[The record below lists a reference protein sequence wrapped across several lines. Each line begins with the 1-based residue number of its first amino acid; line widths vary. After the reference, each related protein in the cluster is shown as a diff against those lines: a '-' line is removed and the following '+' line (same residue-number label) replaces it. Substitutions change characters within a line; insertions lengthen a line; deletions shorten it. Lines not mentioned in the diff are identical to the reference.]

1 MRKIVF
7 FIVGILLISCQKN
20 NEEPKYSGEIV
31 LSSELLQS
39 GQSYAYYGFT
49 FADGKISVYPP
60 GSSNQPDLAVVYN
73 DFNQEIILQSSNQ
86 IDAFYKNGDFQS
98 EAEAEAYFE
107 AYLEVTAEDFLSQA
121 ENVRPQQV
129 WTVQTASGKFAK
141 IWIREITIQVGSL
154 TDFANVRIRYQYQP
168 DGSRSFKSS
177 P

>member
-7 FIVGILLISCQKN
+7 LIAGMLLISCQKN

-49 FADGKISVYPP
+49 FADGKISIYPP

-107 AYLEVTAEDFLSQA
+107 AYLEVTAEDFLPQA
-121 ENVRPQQV
+121 ENVKPQQV
-129 WTVQTASGKFAK
+129 WTVHTASGKYAK
-141 IWIREITIQVGSL
+141 IWVREITIQAGSL

-168 DGSRSFKSS
+168 DGSRSFKNS